1 MFPEG
6 RHRPDEKYRSDGTQ
20 KGDMLAWLDARLP
33 LTACWR
39 KYFTGSYVSR
49 NLNVWYLFGIL
60 ALVLFL
66 IQIVSGIFLAVF
78 YKPDA
83 SLNAE
88 GIPIAFASI
97 EFIMREVP
105 WGWLLRYLHSAGAS
119 AFFIIIYLHLF
130 RGMLYGSYRKP
141 RELVWVSGM
150 VMLLILMLA
159 AFSGNVLPWGQM
171 SFWSAGVLTGLI
183 ESIPLIGQSLASM
196 LRGGDVVGEATLGRF
211 FVIHVML
218 VPLGIVIM
226 LLMHLISLHE
236 VGPGNPDGVEI
247 YDRLDENGI
256 PADSVPFFPYYFV
269 KDLLAVACFFIPFAA
284 VVFFFPDG
292 GGLLLDTNN
301 LVPADPLKMPEE
313 FNPLWYLS
321 PFYSMMRTMTWNL
334 FWIDARLWGVMVI
347 FGAVLLPAL
356 LPWLDKSPV
365 RSIRYR
371 GMIFRIYLALMTCAF
386 VTLGVLGMLG
396 HALWN
401 AWLAGFCMLIYFSY
415 FLTMPWWSKIDKIKP
430 VPDWMR
436 IA

>member
-1 MFPEG
+1 MFPDGHHLLDEEKG
-6 RHRPDEKYRSDGTQ
+6 PDRTA
-20 KGDMLAWLDARLP
+20 KGKLLAWFDARLP
-33 LTACWR
+33 VSSFWR
-39 KYFTGSYVSR
+39 KYFTEFYVAK
-49 NLNVWYLFGIL
+49 NLNVWYLFGML
-60 ALVLFL
+60 AIVLFF

-83 SLNAE
+83 SLNAQ

-97 EFIMREVP
+97 EFIMREVR

-130 RGMLYGSYRKP
+130 RGLLYGSYRKP
-141 RELVWVSGM
+141 RELVWISGII
-150 VMLLILMLA
+150 MLAILMLA
-159 AFSGNVLPWGQM
+159 GFSGNVLPWGQM

-183 ESIPLIGQSLASM
+183 ESIPLVGDLLASM
-196 LRGGDVVGEATLGRF
+196 LRGGEVVGEATLGRF

-218 VPLGIVIM
+218 VPLGVVIM

-236 VGPGNPDGVEI
+236 VGPGNPEGVEI
-247 YDRLDENGI
+247 DDRLNENGI
-256 PADSVPFFPYYFV
+256 PAGSVPFFPYYAV

-284 VVFFFPDG
+284 VIFFFPDG
-292 GGLLLDTNN
+292 GGLFLDTNN

-334 FWIDARLWGVMVI
+334 FWIDASLWGVIVI
-347 FGAVLLPAL
+347 FGAILLPAL
-356 LPWLDKSPV
+356 LPWLDQSPV

-371 GMIFRIYLALMTCAF
+371 GMIFRIYLALMVCAF

-396 HALWN
+396 HAFWN
-401 AWLAGFCMLIYFSY
+401 AGLAGFCMLIYFSY
-415 FLTMPWWSKIDKIKP
+415 FLTMPWWSRFDKIKP
-430 VPDWMR
+430 VADRML
-436 IA
+436 I